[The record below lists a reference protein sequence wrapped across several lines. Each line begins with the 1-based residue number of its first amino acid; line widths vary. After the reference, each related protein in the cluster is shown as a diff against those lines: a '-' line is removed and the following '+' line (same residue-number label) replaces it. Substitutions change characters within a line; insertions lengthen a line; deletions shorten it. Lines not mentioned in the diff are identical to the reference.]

1 MGTAQ
6 YDSTIIFAW
15 VSNYYFSLCNSGKTL
30 CSLWYQR
37 MNPTYHTASP
47 DLPLNKWSHVSAVWS
62 PESVTFYINGE
73 KKAEYPSQ
81 YKNHN

>member
-1 MGTAQ
+1 MGTTQ

-47 DLPLNKWSHVSAVWS
+47 DLPLNKWSHVSAVWN